1 MADTKTLIFP
11 TDFSEASRAALDWVR
26 RMADTFEAT
35 VHCVSCVQNPVILQ
49 PTVGAI
55 YPTMEDLRGEA
66 EKRLEEFAAE
76 YLSDLAQPVKRIVL
90 TGRPADEIVSY
101 AAEIKAEM
109 VIMATHGH
117 SGLAHIIIGS
127 TTENVLRHAKCPVL
141 SIRA

>member
-1 MADTKTLIFP
+1 MADTKTLVFP
-11 TDFSEASRAALDWVR
+11 TDFSEASRAALDLVK
-26 RMADTFEAT
+26 RMADTFDAS
-35 VHCVSCVQNPVILQ
+35 VHCVTCVHSPVILQ

-66 EKRLEEFAAE
+66 QKRLDEFTSE
-76 YLSDLAQPVKRIVL
+76 YLTGLAQPVKKIVL
-90 TGRPADEIVSY
+90 SGRPADEIVSY
-101 AAEIKAEM
+101 AAEISAEM
-109 VIMATHGH
+109 IVMATHGH